1 MGKIKDFLKKTFSYV
16 GGLSSTSPVTFVTVC
31 AGTLTAAI
39 LTFYWTDVLES
50 DVSAPVTLESVL
62 TQLLVIL
69 AVFCCSAFFVE
80 SVLRSD
86 SRDGLKSRPDGDMP
100 ESTESGA
107 ESGPVGAE
115 DGPVGAEDGSNGDEQ
130 VVQAGAES
138 GPEGNVHSAPVRSN
152 KVLLVAAHI
161 IGAVVSI
168 FLGSVVCVEAW
179 DSSADQM
186 LLYDLWERISD
197 SLADGRISS
206 WTFGFCII
214 MISLGVFFSFRKNS
228 GEGASGSSF
237 SAYLTS
243 VFSKLFFAN
252 ITYGVL
258 IVGTMTLTGIFTAL
272 LWGDFFEIY
281 GAIFALLTGGY
292 LIMRSIAC
300 FVEKT
305 EEPNVFISVLIRY
318 ALLIMSLAA
327 FVIIYIYMIK
337 IVVLREFPSNSVF
350 EILTSLFV
358 TSMPVAY
365 MAAGLLDGND
375 GEEAGSTTAGAG
387 ESSASRT
394 LYNLAAHLP
403 FIFIPFIFLQ
413 IYTAG
418 ARINQYGLTP
428 KRYMG
433 IAMIVFEIVY
443 IVMYLLFYKKK
454 ERRISC
460 ILPVI
465 AIFALLCAWMPGIN
479 ALDLSKSVQISI
491 VRSYLR
497 RAANTVEEPTK
508 KDTRRAQAAYRYVH
522 MVDSGLTKVLFTEDD
537 VKKLEIFENNE
548 TVDDGYEYE
557 DSNEAV
563 LTWSSEYVDVDI
575 DTTGYDRIRYACL
588 AVTGDEDGT
597 GEADLTDTGLY
608 FNNGD
613 MTDGWIS
620 AETLEEEYAAS
631 RGVDLTE
638 FKKDWILGGA
648 KSPDAVPDEILF
660 ENKMDENNLI
670 KLDDNSEFYITYA
683 DIDYDRVNGTVYGL
697 LLKGYYIGR
706 D

>member
-50 DVSAPVTLESVL
+50 DVSAAVTLESVL
-62 TQLLVIL
+62 TQLLVVL

-80 SVLRSD
+80 SVFRSD

-100 ESTESGA
+100 ESTECGTQSAPVSA
-107 ESGPVGAE
+107 ESGP
-115 DGPVGAEDGSNGDEQ
+115 DGNEYRAPVSAEDGSNGDEQ
-130 VVQAGAES
+130 VVQASAESGPEGNGHSALVSAES
-138 GPEGNVHSAPVRSN
+138 GPEGNVHSAPVRS
-152 KVLLVAAHI
+152 KKGLLIAAHI
-161 IGAVVSI
+161 IGAVISI

-186 LLYDLWERISD
+186 LLYDMWESISD

-228 GEGASGSSF
+228 GESASGSSF

-318 ALLIMSLAA
+318 ALLVMSLAA

-365 MAAGLLDGND
+365 MAAGLLGGNE
-375 GEEAGSTTAGAG
+375 GRN
-387 ESSASRT
+387 ASRT

-497 RAANTVEEPTK
+497 RAANTGEEQTK

-575 DTTGYDRIRYACL
+575 DTSGYDRIRYACL

-613 MTDGWIS
+613 MTDGWIT
-620 AETLEEEYAAS
+620 AQTLEEEYTAS

-638 FKKDWILGGA
+638 FKKDWILG
-648 KSPDAVPDEILF
+648 
-660 ENKMDENNLI
+660 
-670 KLDDNSEFYITYA
+670 
-683 DIDYDRVNGTVYGL
+683 
-697 LLKGYYIGR
+697 
-706 D
+706 

>member
-50 DVSAPVTLESVL
+50 DVSAAVTFESVL

-80 SVLRSD
+80 SVFRSD
-86 SRDGLKSRPDGDMP
+86 RRDGMKSRPDGDMP

-107 ESGPVGAE
+107 HSASV
-115 DGPVGAEDGSNGDEQ
+115 S
-130 VVQAGAES
+130 AES
-138 GPEGNVHSAPVRSN
+138 GPDGEKHSAPIRSK

-161 IGAVVSI
+161 IGAVISI

-186 LLYDLWERISD
+186 LLYDLWESISD

-305 EEPNVFISVLIRY
+305 EAPNVFISVLIRY

-365 MAAGLLDGND
+365 MAAGLLGGKEESNADDGGVAAEVSGSAD
-375 GEEAGSTTAGAG
+375 DDAIAEAGAVAETGG
-387 ESSASRT
+387 SSASRT

-403 FIFIPFIFLQ
+403 CIFIPFIFLQ

-479 ALDLSKSVQISI
+479 ALDLSKTVQISI

-508 KDTRRAQAAYRYVH
+508 KDIRRAQAAYRYVH

-575 DTTGYDRIRYACL
+575 DISGYDRIRYACL

-620 AETLEEEYAAS
+620 AETLEEDYTAS

-683 DIDYDRVNGTVYGL
+683 DIDYDRVNGAVYGL